1 MSTNLKVGQT
11 IRNKRSKLVRRI
23 TKISKGTVSWTSRD
37 GVIKG
42 KCSAKSL
49 IRWISGKDL

>member
-1 MSTNLKVGQT
+1 MFKVNQI

-23 TKISKGTVSWTSRD
+23 TKVSKGNINWTSKD
-37 GVIKG
+37 GNIGG

-49 IRWISGKDL
+49 ARWVAGKDL